1 MPARHMSL
9 VLAGVVLSAA
19 MSASAAPL
27 TVSFPFDGEAS
38 LGESAGPDKWQAY
51 AAQAFAGPG
60 KLGGGLRLPGRGG
73 NGLYLPN
80 PVAFFGDTASAGT
93 IAMWVRPGFEP
104 QDGSQRV
111 LIDFMR
117 DTGNTLVDGYETV
130 ILVDG
135 TGLKARP
142 ALPVTLEVAGALS
155 RDRWTHVAMTWDC
168 QTGAALYVDG
178 EMRAEARRAFEPT
191 ALQVDWPGRVG
202 CHTPGGGFP
211 FAGDIDELLLST
223 RPLTGAEVAAVA
235 SADAVAAR
243 PRLEIT
249 GDWVQE
255 VQVRNAGETMAR
267 LRPCVWEAAAD
278 VPEPRWGY
286 LPLAF
291 GVSSPLVE
299 YWVGGAIPGQPA
311 EEAVDLAPGQTAT
324 IGLGGPASLWW
335 RRVGLLDDSSGVELA
350 GHTFTGLRVEL
361 DRLSP
366 HVYEAGAPTR
376 LGATITNDTG
386 RGFACVLEAALQSP
400 EGEPEGECFVPLGLG
415 ATDAAQLALSFPA
428 LAAGAHVLDLALVAD
443 GQSTP
448 LWRRPIYAVPPGGVG
463 EICDVGAAYTR
474 VAGLE
479 ECLRAMGEDGVA
491 VLRMGGKGG
500 EYASATHNIAT
511 VAAHGF
517 RVWRTPAVSYRD
529 VCAAPERRAE
539 LAQTAEHLGRYLRD
553 NPAVVM
559 QSIAGEGL
567 SAPPCY
573 CAACDA
579 AFRGY
584 LRERFG
590 TLQALNEAW
599 GAQYADWDEVQ
610 QLGSAADIDDAA
622 EKLKMMRVALELP
635 EANTARWKQL
645 FELDRGRAIEW
656 KRWHDGV
663 LVDWYTDFCRAFHS
677 TNGGQTPAG
686 EQPCWANFKTHVL
699 YALAQ
704 VSDVGGIDLY
714 LPGEGPTTLGYA
726 AELFLNFDMNV
737 SAYHRQGKPVMV
749 HELYVQDNSPAL
761 LPEAQGWWLL
771 GRGYGLMTYFT
782 YNYYYEG
789 QRAGKPLVFGLFDDG
804 DAPYPAYESFR
815 RFSADIKRFDQRHDY
830 GSLRREEPEVAL
842 FLGDDVSLAND
853 LETGGATWE
862 AAGVHGHNG
871 AYWLTER
878 NGYCVEFV
886 NDGTLD
892 TLDHETVLIVPW
904 CHVVRETSLQRLGD
918 FARAG
923 GTLIVDGPLG
933 LYDDAYRPYAA
944 VPAGALGDELGLG
957 FTAYHDED
965 NQIAAGG
972 GTIASRGVAE
982 GIVTGGAEV
991 LHHDAAGRPAVVET
1005 ALGRGRVIWLLSS
1018 LGRKNLGRHPDPAA
1032 LDLWGDLLERA
1043 GLAPRWRLVETTEAQ
1058 DEGLLDVSV
1067 RFKGEREAFVFV
1079 VSFFGPTAGTLE
1091 LRLPPGEY
1099 EATDALT
1106 DEPVSRRN
1114 EGNTWR
1120 LPLAL
1125 AAEGTRVIRLHAIDG
1140 EGFGR

>member
-1 MPARHMSL
+1 MSARSAGPLILATVLSL
-9 VLAGVVLSAA
+9 VALPGL
-19 MSASAAPL
+19 AAPL
-27 TVSFPFDGEAS
+27 TVHYPFDGEAS
-38 LGESAGPDKWQAY
+38 LGESAGPDKWPAN
-51 AAQAFAGPG
+51 AAQAWAGPG
-60 KLGGGLRLPGRGG
+60 KLGGGLHLPGRGG

-80 PVAFFGDTASAGT
+80 PVAFFGNTASAGT

-104 QDGSQRV
+104 EEGSQRV
-111 LIDFMR
+111 VIDFMR
-117 DTGNTLVDGYETV
+117 DAGNTLVDGYETV

-135 TGLKARP
+135 AKLKARP
-142 ALPVTLEVAGALS
+142 ALPVTLEVDGALS
-155 RDRWTHVAMTWDC
+155 RDRWVHVAMTWDC
-168 QTGAALYVDG
+168 ETGAALYVDG
-178 EMRAEARRAFEPT
+178 EKRAEAQRAFEPT
-191 ALQVDWPGRVG
+191 PLEADWPGRVG

-211 FAGDIDELLLST
+211 FAGDIDELLLSN
-223 RPLTGAEVAAVA
+223 RPLTGAEVAGLATRSAV
-235 SADAVAAR
+235 R
-243 PRLEIT
+243 HGLEIA
-249 GDWVQE
+249 GDWGQE
-255 VQVRNAGETMAR
+255 VQVRNAGETTVR

-278 VPEPRWGY
+278 APEPRWGY

-291 GVSSPLVE
+291 AVTPPERE
-299 YWVGGAIPGQPA
+299 YWVGGPIQGRPG
-311 EEAVDLAPGQTAT
+311 EDVVDLAAGQTTT
-324 IGLGGPASLWW
+324 IVLPAPASLWW
-335 RRVGLLDDSSGVELA
+335 RRVGLLDDESGAELA
-350 GHTFTGLRVEL
+350 GHTFTGLRVQL

-366 HVYEAGAPTR
+366 HVYEAGTPAR
-376 LGATITNDTG
+376 MGATITNDTG
-386 RGFACVLEAALQSP
+386 RGFACVLEAVLQSS
-400 EGEPEGECFVPLGLG
+400 EGEPEGECFLPLGLG
-415 ATDAAQLALSFPA
+415 ATDEARLSLSFPA
-428 LAAGAHVLDLALVAD
+428 LTAGAHLLALALSAD
-443 GQSTP
+443 GQSTT
-448 LWRRPIYAVPPGGVG
+448 LWRRPIYAVAPGGVG

-479 ECLRAMGEDGVA
+479 ECLRSMGEDGVA

-500 EYASATHNIAT
+500 EVASATNNIAT

-517 RVWRTPAVSYRD
+517 RVWRTPAVSYRQ
-529 VCAAPERRAE
+529 VCLGAERRAE
-539 LAQTAEHLGRYLRD
+539 LLRTAEHLGRYLRD

-579 AFRGY
+579 GFREY
-584 LRERFG
+584 LRQRFG
-590 TLQALNEAW
+590 TLQTLNEAW
-599 GAQYADWDEVQ
+599 GSQYADWDEVQ

-622 EKLKMMRVALELP
+622 ERLKMMKVALELP

-645 FELDRGRAIEW
+645 FELDRSRAIEW

-663 LVDWYTDFCRAFHS
+663 LVDWYADFCRAFHS
-677 TNGGQTPAG
+677 ANGGQTPVG

-789 QRAGKPLVFGLFDDG
+789 QRAGKPLVFGLFDDQ
-804 DAPYPAYESFR
+804 DSPYPAYESFR
-815 RFSADIKRFDQRHDY
+815 RFSADIKRFDRRHDY
-830 GSLRREEPEVAL
+830 GSLRREEPSVAL

-886 NDGTLD
+886 NDGTLG
-892 TLDHETVLIVPW
+892 TLDHETALIVPW
-904 CHVVRETSLQRLGD
+904 CHVVSEISLQRLAD
-918 FARAG
+918 FARGG

-933 LYDDAYRPYAA
+933 LYDDGYRPYASL
-944 VPAGALGDELGLG
+944 PAGALGSELGLG
-957 FTAYHDED
+957 FTAYRDED
-965 NQIAAGG
+965 NQIAVGA

-982 GIVTGGAEV
+982 DIVTGGAEV
-991 LHHDAAGRPAVVET
+991 LHRDAAGRPAVVE
-1005 ALGRGRVIWLLSS
+1005 ASLGRGRVIWLLSS

-1032 LDLWGDLLERA
+1032 LDLWGSLLERA
-1043 GLAPRWRLVETTEAQ
+1043 GLAPRWRLVEEAEGQ

-1067 RFKGEREAFVFV
+1067 RLKGEREAFVFV
-1079 VSFFGPTAGTLE
+1079 VSFFSSTTGTLE
-1091 LRLPPGEY
+1091 LGLPPGEY
-1099 EATDALT
+1099 EATDALS
-1106 DEPVSRRN
+1106 DEPVLLRN
-1114 EGNTWR
+1114 EGDTWR

-1125 AAEGTRVIRLHAIDG
+1125 AAEGSRVIRLHAIDG
-1140 EGFGR
+1140 EGSGQW